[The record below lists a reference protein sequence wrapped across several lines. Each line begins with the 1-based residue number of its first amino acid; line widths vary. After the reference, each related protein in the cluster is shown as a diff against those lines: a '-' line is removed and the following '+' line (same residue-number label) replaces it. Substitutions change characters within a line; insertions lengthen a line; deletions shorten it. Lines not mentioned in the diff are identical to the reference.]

1 MAKGVLKWI
10 LYVISAGF
18 IVLGGLFLMAAFPPY
33 EYRLLPGIAL
43 IVIAV
48 VLLYFSREK
57 RPIEIRQTVDVSGP
71 ITTKAIPCPI
81 CSANLNADNLEVV
94 DGRPFVTCDYCG
106 NKIELTE
113 EPTW

>member
-18 IVLGGLFLMAAFPPY
+18 IVLGGLFLIAAFPPY

-43 IVIAV
+43 IVIAI
-48 VLLYFSREK
+48 VLLIFSREK

-81 CSANLNADNLEVV
+81 CSANLNADNLVVV
-94 DGRPFVTCDYCG
+94 DGRPFVTCVYCG
-106 NKIELTE
+106 NKVELTE